1 MSDDTYRR
9 ESDQQL
15 AKLIGR
21 FEMFEE
27 HHKAKLGEISDKLD
41 NMSDRLQKV
50 EQKFSVLATV
60 VKTIKMIGYFI
71 LVAAAFGAG
80 EALRLIGRWV

>member
-1 MSDDTYRR
+1 MNEELCRR

-41 NMSDRLQKV
+41 DMSDRLYKV

-60 VKTIKMIGYFI
+60 VKTLKVIGYFI

>member
-1 MSDDTYRR
+1 MNDGLYSR

-41 NMSDRLQKV
+41 NMSDRLYKV

-60 VKTIKMIGYFI
+60 VKTLKVIGYFI
-71 LVAAAFGAG
+71 LIAAAFGAG
-80 EALRLIGRWV
+80 EAIRLIGRWV

>member
-1 MSDDTYRR
+1 MNDELCRR

-41 NMSDRLQKV
+41 DMSDRLHKV
-50 EQKFSVLATV
+50 EQKFSVLATI
-60 VKTIKMIGYFI
+60 VKTLKVIGYFI

-80 EALRLIGRWV
+80 EAIRLIGRWV

>member
-1 MSDDTYRR
+1 MNEELCRR

-41 NMSDRLQKV
+41 DMSDRLYKV

-60 VKTIKMIGYFI
+60 VKTLKVIGYFHPSGCRI
-71 LVAAAFGAG
+71 WCWGSP
-80 EALRLIGRWV
+80 

>member
-1 MSDDTYRR
+1 MNEELCRR

-41 NMSDRLQKV
+41 DMSDRLHKV

-60 VKTIKMIGYFI
+60 VKTLKVIGYFI
-71 LVAAAFGAG
+71 LVAAAFGAS
-80 EALRLIGRWV
+80 EALRLLGRWV

>member
-1 MSDDTYRR
+1 MNDELCRR
-9 ESDQQL
+9 ESGQQL

-41 NMSDRLQKV
+41 DMSDRLHKV

-60 VKTIKMIGYFI
+60 VKTIKVIGYFI

>member
-1 MSDDTYRR
+1 MSEDTYRR

-27 HHKAKLGEISDKLD
+27 NHKAKLGEISDKLD
-41 NMSDRLQKV
+41 DMSDRLHKV

-60 VKTIKMIGYFI
+60 VKTLKVIGYFI
-71 LVAAAFGAG
+71 LVAVAFGAG
-80 EALRLIGRWV
+80 EAIKLIGRWV

>member
-1 MSDDTYRR
+1 MSDGAYRR

-41 NMSDRLQKV
+41 DMSDRLHRV

-60 VKTIKMIGYFI
+60 VKTLKVIGYLI
-71 LVAAAFGAG
+71 LVATAFGAG

>member
-1 MSDDTYRR
+1 MNEELCRR

-41 NMSDRLQKV
+41 DMSDRLYKV

-60 VKTIKMIGYFI
+60 VKTLKVIGYFI
-71 LVAAAFGAG
+71 LAAAALGAG
-80 EALRLIGRWV
+80 EALKLIGRWV

>member
-27 HHKAKLGEISDKLD
+27 HHKA
-41 NMSDRLQKV
+41 
-50 EQKFSVLATV
+50 
-60 VKTIKMIGYFI
+60 
-71 LVAAAFGAG
+71 
-80 EALRLIGRWV
+80 